1 MRITESR
8 LRRIIQ
14 EVMSEMEEQEPS
26 YASYSADLVATHGSE
41 GPLDYRKKVAAV
53 LRKMPDNYA
62 ALLGIA
68 LEDPAASAAAGSAD
82 KDAGKIL
89 GALMAAD
96 ALDLDDVVAIG
107 GMLSAPATKMTEG
120 NFEQAYAEEQR
131 SAMNRKS
138 LDDRRAKL
146 EDTVYG
152 LLGAYLDL
160 YGELEPAANA
170 VLADVKNI
178 LGS

>member
-8 LRRIIQ
+8 LRQIIQ
-14 EVMSEMEEQEPS
+14 EVMSEVEEQEPS

-41 GPLDYRKKVAAV
+41 GPYDYRKKIAAV

-62 ALLGIA
+62 ALLKTA
-68 LEDPAASAAAGSAD
+68 LEDPAAAAAAGSVE

-107 GMLSAPATKMTEG
+107 SMLSAPATKMTEG
-120 NFEQAYAEEQR
+120 NFEQAYSEEQR

-146 EDTVYG
+146 EGVVYG
-152 LLGAYLDL
+152 LLGAYLEL
-160 YGELEPAANA
+160 YGELEPATNA

>member
-8 LRRIIQ
+8 LRQIIQ

-26 YASYSADLVATHGSE
+26 YASYSADLVAAHGSE
-41 GPLDYRKKVAAV
+41 GPHDYRKKVAAV

-68 LEDPAASAAAGSAD
+68 LEDPAASAAAGSVE

-120 NFEQAYAEEQR
+120 NFEQAHAEEQR
-131 SAMNRKS
+131 SAMGNYKNE
-138 LDDRRAKL
+138 L
-146 EDTVYG
+146 ESAVYG
-152 LLGAYLDL
+152 LLGTYLEL
-160 YGELEPAANA
+160 YGDDDDKAANA

-178 LGS
+178 LGF